1 MVALVT
7 SETGGRPRGRPR
19 SFDADAALEQ
29 AARAFHRS
37 GFAGT
42 STEVLAEA
50 MGLSKPSI
58 YAAYGDKQTLFKR
71 ALEHRARA
79 HGARL
84 LAAFERGST
93 RRAALRALFDEA
105 LAIYAPRELDEPR
118 GCLISSAGIDAVE
131 EVPELGRWLHAF
143 FARMDAFFGAALAS
157 RPRRG
162 RAKGPDDE
170 QLGRLLAS
178 LLRDLAMRSRAGAS
192 QAELESFTE
201 TALLLLAGPESASR

>member
-1 MVALVT
+1 MVEHV
-7 SETGGRPRGRPR
+7 SETGSRPRGRPR

-42 STEVLAEA
+42 STDALAEA

-84 LAAFERGST
+84 LGAFERGTT
-93 RRAALRALFDEA
+93 RAEALRSLLDEA
-105 LAIYAPRELDEPR
+105 IEIYAPRDADEPR

-131 EVPELGRWLHAF
+131 EVPELDRWLHAF
-143 FARMDAFFGAALAS
+143 FARMDAFFAAALAS
-157 RPRRG
+157 RPRRA
-162 RAKGPDDE
+162 RAKGPSDE
-170 QLGRLLAS
+170 QLGRMIAAV
-178 LLRDLAMRSRAGAS
+178 LRDLAMRSRAGATR
-192 QAELESFTE
+192 AELATFTE
-201 TALLLLAGPESASR
+201 TALDLLDPRMRQ

>member
-1 MVALVT
+1 MVEHV
-7 SETGGRPRGRPR
+7 SETGSRPRGRPR

-42 STEVLAEA
+42 STDALAEA

-84 LAAFERGST
+84 RGAFERGTT
-93 RRAALRALFDEA
+93 RAEALRSLLDEA
-105 LAIYAPRELDEPR
+105 IEIYAPRDADEPR

-131 EVPELGRWLHAF
+131 EVPELDRWLHAF
-143 FARMDAFFGAALAS
+143 FARMDAFFAAALAS

-162 RAKGPDDE
+162 RAKGPSDE
-170 QLGRLLAS
+170 QLGRMIAAV
-178 LLRDLAMRSRAGAS
+178 LRDLAMRSRAGATR
-192 QAELESFTE
+192 AELATFTE
-201 TALLLLAGPESASR
+201 TALDLLDPRRQ